1 MKGQARAWVEKGP
14 IMADRTSGK
23 TGGCGTE
30 GALRF
35 EFTLARRIVS
45 NTAASPGH
53 QIIGLCAEPGIG
65 GSKFIEELK
74 AGFAREKLPVRFR
87 NFGAQEPERATRTLV
102 RFSNG
107 TVAEASAP
115 RAVVFLEGLP
125 PSDEAHV
132 QRQVRAIRKVAEGCA
147 AVVVAVLPEAE
158 QLLEELEEAVTLTT
172 ADLAMDLRT
181 TLEARPGGRALAHV
195 TRGAQPLVECLAA
208 CGWKEGLGPLPPA
221 YYKRCGVAVG
231 KMLRDTLSPDEQ
243 MIRAFMVLVGKGSL
257 AGAASFL
264 GLYAEDYAYDLMRLA
279 PLLGVSA
286 DLSTYDALGS
296 DDPQVLSACLGAVRD
311 VGRAGEV
318 AASKAMRLLTQ
329 RGDFLRAS
337 LVAEAAEPAVVHDLV
352 LGYSSGFLNAGKW
365 QLVRDALAD
374 VDAVAGLDPDHVRL
388 VRHALLALTRPS
400 SRPSQRPS
408 APSGKAQRLD
418 DATLCLFLE
427 ARGAQARITHFD
439 GAAEDVGPVGRGL
452 VLHLRALSLV
462 GKGRFSDAIA
472 LMGSS
477 PDADVGGVAS
487 LLLAQDRAFCLLALG
502 EVESAASAMEGSEA
516 LASSLGCRGMSSSL
530 GALRCA
536 VRLVAGTSMRGEEVA
551 SAALACE
558 KCENA
563 LGRMLALGVGV
574 LRDLKVGNDAQ
585 ASLRGRLLARVA
597 SQAGRGYARD
607 LSRVVCALAA
617 ARAGSRFDFG
627 PDPWSC
633 EDVGVLA
640 EVVTAAL
647 SGEGVPIVSPS
658 PPSSVMWV
666 IVPLVRD
673 LGDVSSLLR
682 EQVPSEWRARAAE
695 LEERWET
702 AELPC
707 SAPVAAPGVS
717 ARPSLVDDPGRH
729 RVEVCLLGTFSMR
742 VGGRLV
748 ADGRLDRR
756 DARTVLEFLLLKDK
770 MSAQRYEVIAQ
781 VWPEDNMEKGASRLY
796 QATTAIRGAVKEI
809 DPTLDVFSVS
819 KAQKSLALDPSLV
832 SCDVD
837 EFEAQA
843 KLALERRDPATT
855 IRAARRAEEL
865 YGGDLCRPT
874 VDASGL
880 ISARRVELRSLY
892 VDALVAGADAALQ
905 TGRDGLAVSFGRE
918 AVCADDMREDAF
930 MAYMRALKASGRG
943 AEASAEYE
951 KYARRVVR
959 VRKLPPSRELRDLAN
974 RSMGFSARERYERR
988 KLLVEDAR
996 EVEVLPL
1003 VPLGAEDEER
1013 LLMEG

>member
-1 MKGQARAWVEKGP
+1 
-14 IMADRTSGK
+14 MAVFV
-23 TGGCGTE
+23 TGDLHGGLDIRK
-30 GALRF
+30 LRDW
-35 EFTLARRIVS
+35 E
-45 NTAASPGH
+45 
-53 QIIGLCAEPGIG
+53 
-65 GSKFIEELK
+65 
-74 AGFAREKLPVRFR
+74 AGEKLPVRFR

-158 QLLEELEEAVTLTT
+158 QLLEEPEEAVTLTT

-181 TLEARPGGRALAHV
+181 TLEARPGGRTLAHV

-257 AGAASFL
+257 AGAASAL

-318 AASKAMRLLTQ
+318 AASKAMRLLAQ

-337 LVAEAAEPAVVHDLV
+337 LAAEAAEPAVVHDLV
-352 LGYSSGFLNAGKW
+352 LRYSSGFLNVGKW

-400 SRPSQRPS
+400 SRPSQHPS
-408 APSGKAQRLD
+408 SPSGKGQRLD

-502 EVESAASAMEGSEA
+502 EVESAASAMEGACFSDA
-516 LASSLGCRGMSSSL
+516 VPFSDAPYPAAST
-530 GALRCA
+530 A
-536 VRLVAGTSMRGEEVA
+536 VM
-551 SAALACE
+551 
-558 KCENA
+558 
-563 LGRMLALGVGV
+563 
-574 LRDLKVGNDAQ
+574 
-585 ASLRGRLLARVA
+585 
-597 SQAGRGYARD
+597 
-607 LSRVVCALAA
+607 
-617 ARAGSRFDFG
+617 
-627 PDPWSC
+627 
-633 EDVGVLA
+633 
-640 EVVTAAL
+640 
-647 SGEGVPIVSPS
+647 
-658 PPSSVMWV
+658 
-666 IVPLVRD
+666 
-673 LGDVSSLLR
+673 
-682 EQVPSEWRARAAE
+682 
-695 LEERWET
+695 
-702 AELPC
+702 
-707 SAPVAAPGVS
+707 
-717 ARPSLVDDPGRH
+717 
-729 RVEVCLLGTFSMR
+729 
-742 VGGRLV
+742 
-748 ADGRLDRR
+748 
-756 DARTVLEFLLLKDK
+756 
-770 MSAQRYEVIAQ
+770 IA
-781 VWPEDNMEKGASRLY
+781 
-796 QATTAIRGAVKEI
+796 
-809 DPTLDVFSVS
+809 
-819 KAQKSLALDPSLV
+819 
-832 SCDVD
+832 
-837 EFEAQA
+837 
-843 KLALERRDPATT
+843 
-855 IRAARRAEEL
+855 
-865 YGGDLCRPT
+865 
-874 VDASGL
+874 
-880 ISARRVELRSLY
+880 
-892 VDALVAGADAALQ
+892 
-905 TGRDGLAVSFGRE
+905 
-918 AVCADDMREDAF
+918 
-930 MAYMRALKASGRG
+930 
-943 AEASAEYE
+943 
-951 KYARRVVR
+951 
-959 VRKLPPSRELRDLAN
+959 
-974 RSMGFSARERYERR
+974 
-988 KLLVEDAR
+988 
-996 EVEVLPL
+996 
-1003 VPLGAEDEER
+1003 
-1013 LLMEG
+1013 